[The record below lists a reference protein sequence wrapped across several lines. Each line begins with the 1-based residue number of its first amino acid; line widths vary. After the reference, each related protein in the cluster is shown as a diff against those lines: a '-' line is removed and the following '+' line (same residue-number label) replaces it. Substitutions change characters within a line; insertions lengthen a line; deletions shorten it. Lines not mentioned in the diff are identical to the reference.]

1 MNHYGLTEVALN
13 LLPLRR
19 RVLDYTS
26 ERAAAAA
33 WNDRSLSLLL
43 LGSTSTSLLPFDDRS
58 NSLRTPSL
66 ASLPHLVLLA
76 NTPFCPSLSSA
87 LLLPPPPSARP

>member
-19 RVLDYTS
+19 RVSDYYTS
-26 ERAAAAA
+26 EKSMDHCHCSFLAQLA
-33 WNDRSLSLLL
+33 SLL
-43 LGSTSTSLLPFDDRS
+43 SFDDRS